1 MVLYL
6 YLYLREKGKHMTQI
20 TGKIAKIVDETTF
33 LLNVGAQHGVRN
45 GMRFVVFDE
54 GDEVLDPDTGESLG
68 VWEIVKGEL
77 VVTNTQERLSMA
89 QTPLKQKAEKAGTLS
104 ALMVEASKSSTGE
117 AQRASLAVNRS
128 QMSGR
133 PVTKAVS
140 VGDPVRSVD
149 EE

>member
-1 MVLYL
+1 
-6 YLYLREKGKHMTQI
+6 MTQI

-33 LLNVGAQHGVRN
+33 LLNVGAQDGVRN

-54 GDEVLDPDTGESLG
+54 GDEVLNPDTEESLG

-77 VVTNTQERLSMA
+77 IVTNTQERLSMA
-89 QTPLKQKAEKAGTLS
+89 QTPLKQKVEKAGTLS
-104 ALMVEASKSSTGE
+104 ALMVEASKGSAGE
-117 AQRASLAVNRS
+117 AQREVLAVNRS

-140 VGDPVRSVD
+140 VGDPVRSVNQG
-149 EE
+149 